1 MGTLVFQATLGGAIN
16 LIGPN
21 TASTVNFTLPSA
33 DGTSGQALS
42 TNGSGTLSFG
52 TLAVG
57 AGGTGQTSYTDGQLL
72 IGNSTGNT
80 LTKATLTAGTNVTIT
95 NAAGAITIAAS
106 GGGASAA
113 TPTALGTVYGLTNTG
128 GNFSISLGYQAGST
142 STGTNNT
149 SIGFQAGYTN
159 NNNRCTFL
167 GYRAGYLSDALEN
180 TFLGYQA
187 GVAVTSGDYNT
198 FVGTGA
204 GLANTTGVRNTFVGR
219 SSGEAITTG
228 GRNSILGWYSGN
240 QDGLDI
246 RTASNY
252 AFISDGDGNRLLTT
266 ANGQTLALD
275 GGAVPNSGTGITFPA
290 TQSASSNANTLDD
303 YDEYTA
309 ASSPCT
315 LALTVSV
322 VWKLTKVGNKV
333 TLMLPPT
340 FGTCAAAQSAW
351 QYGVLLPSKYRP
363 ANEIT
368 LPVGLKDNGVVVTGI
383 MGMIYITTGG
393 EIRVYKSFNGTDTF
407 TNGTAIGIAQ
417 NAGTSISWII

>member
-1 MGTLVFQATLGGAIN
+1 VFTGALDVLGNSTAGSNLKLYEDTDNGTNYVSFKAPDTI
-16 LIGPN
+16 
-21 TASTVNFTLPSA
+21 ASNVTWTLPSA
-33 DGTSGQALS
+33 DGTNTQVLQ
-42 TNGSGTLSFG
+42 TNGSGVLSF
-52 TLAVG
+52 V
-57 AGGTGQTSYTDGQLL
+57 
-72 IGNSTGNT
+72 
-80 LTKATLTAGTNVTIT
+80 
-95 NAAGAITIAAS
+95 AA
-106 GGGASAA
+106 GGASAA

-252 AFISDGDGNRLLTT
+252 AVISDGDGNRLLTT

-290 TQSASSNANTLDD
+290 TQSASSDANTLDD
-303 YDEYTA
+303 YEEGTWTPSVGGTATYTVQVGTYTKIGRVVTYTFDVA
-309 ASSPCT
+309 ISSIGTGSTFNVSGLPFASNATFYWGGSAVYFASSATNVVSFFPRIDPSNT
-315 LALTVSV
+315 SITVAS
-322 VWKLTKVGNKV
+322 L
-333 TLMLPPT
+333 
-340 FGTCAAAQSAW
+340 AAA
-351 QYGVLLPSKYRP
+351 G
-363 ANEIT
+363 
-368 LPVGLKDNGVVVTGI
+368 NGSGNNAIFGNST
-383 MGMIYITTGG
+383 
-393 EIRVYKSFNGTDTF
+393 RVIVIGTY
-407 TNGTAIGIAQ
+407 Q
-417 NAGTSISWII
+417 V